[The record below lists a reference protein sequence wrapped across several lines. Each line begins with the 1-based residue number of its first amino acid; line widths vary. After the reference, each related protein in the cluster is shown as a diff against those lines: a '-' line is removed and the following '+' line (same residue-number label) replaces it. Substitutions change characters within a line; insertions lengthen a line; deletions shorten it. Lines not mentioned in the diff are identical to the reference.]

1 MEIIK
6 NEKTEKNT
14 TELTITV
21 SKEEFAAAT
30 ERSYRKNSK
39 KMNIPGFR
47 QGKAPRKIA
56 EQLYGEAVFFDDAV
70 NETYPKAYSEA
81 VAQTKVEPV
90 DYPKIE
96 ITEIS
101 PEGYTFVAKITTKP
115 EVEIGTYKGLTAEK
129 ASVEVTDEEVEH
141 ELSHMVERAS
151 HLVEVDRPAEL
162 FDTVCLDFE
171 GFVNGEAFPGGKGE
185 KFDLNLGSKQFIPGF
200 EEQLVG
206 AKAGD
211 SVDVN
216 VTFPEE
222 YHAPELAGQNAVFKC
237 LIHSVS
243 EKVKPEMDDEFAKD
257 VSEFSTLK
265 ELKDD
270 IRAKIA
276 EHKQKDADSAF
287 EELLIDQLI
296 NNMKADIPQVMFDNQ
311 TDSIVDE
318 FAQRIS
324 AQGMDFNSYMKMNG
338 MDVSSFRK
346 LFAEQAARRVKSRL
360 ALEAVAKAEG
370 ISVSDEE
377 LENEYK
383 KMAEQYKMNIDK
395 LKMYVSA
402 DELRSNLELDR
413 AMKVVADSA
422 KAVPMAKKAEE
433 DAPKAAK
440 KSTRASKAAKDDA
453 DAEKPKKTTRKKT
466 AKAETDGAAE

>member
-30 ERSYRKNSK
+30 ERSYRKNIK

-243 EKVKPEMDDEFAKD
+243 EKVKP
-257 VSEFSTLK
+257 
-265 ELKDD
+265 
-270 IRAKIA
+270 
-276 EHKQKDADSAF
+276 
-287 EELLIDQLI
+287 
-296 NNMKADIPQVMFDNQ
+296 
-311 TDSIVDE
+311 
-318 FAQRIS
+318 
-324 AQGMDFNSYMKMNG
+324 
-338 MDVSSFRK
+338 
-346 LFAEQAARRVKSRL
+346 
-360 ALEAVAKAEG
+360 
-370 ISVSDEE
+370 
-377 LENEYK
+377 
-383 KMAEQYKMNIDK
+383 
-395 LKMYVSA
+395 
-402 DELRSNLELDR
+402 
-413 AMKVVADSA
+413 
-422 KAVPMAKKAEE
+422 
-433 DAPKAAK
+433 
-440 KSTRASKAAKDDA
+440 
-453 DAEKPKKTTRKKT
+453 
-466 AKAETDGAAE
+466 